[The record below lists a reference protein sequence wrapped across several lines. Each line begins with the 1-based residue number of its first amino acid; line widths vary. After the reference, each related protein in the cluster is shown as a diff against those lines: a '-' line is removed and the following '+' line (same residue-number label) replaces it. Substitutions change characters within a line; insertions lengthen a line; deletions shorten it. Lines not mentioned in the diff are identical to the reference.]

1 VGTIESK
8 CTEMAVGSIAPK
20 DRETTK
26 CTKGH
31 EKREEVSTTDS
42 TDEHGL
48 QKRMATPGEPG
59 LALSFQN
66 PFASELARDSENTS
80 PTRSAIGPA
89 NSEDLKL
96 NSYKLKTPPPEAG
109 AALDPRPSTLDAPG
123 LVVGRLQ
130 NLKGAELLC
139 QALRLVPEVEIE
151 WAGGDTNWG
160 QSGMKASEYLAGN
173 YPDIFGKRLRWLGQL
188 DRAEV
193 GEKMQAASFLVTP
206 SFLDVF
212 NLTVAEGM
220 EAGLP
225 VICSRAAGAEM
236 LIQDGIS
243 GFHFDPAMP
252 EQLAEC
258 LKIVAGMSAAEKI
271 KMGQMAQDSVKNLL
285 DGEKIIR
292 LLEESYDNVLKSAV
306 PSRHDPWLG
315 SLLSPMTEP
324 GGIPKP
330 NFVQRAL
337 RKAGQIL
344 ADI

>member
-1 VGTIESK
+1 V
-8 CTEMAVGSIAPK
+8 
-20 DRETTK
+20 
-26 CTKGH
+26 
-31 EKREEVSTTDS
+31 
-42 TDEHGL
+42 
-48 QKRMATPGEPG
+48 
-59 LALSFQN
+59 
-66 PFASELARDSENTS
+66 
-80 PTRSAIGPA
+80 
-89 NSEDLKL
+89 
-96 NSYKLKTPPPEAG
+96 
-109 AALDPRPSTLDAPG
+109 
-123 LVVGRLQ
+123 
-130 NLKGAELLC
+130 
-139 QALRLVPEVEIE
+139 
-151 WAGGDTNWG
+151 GGDTDWG
-160 QSGMKASEYLAGN
+160 QSGIKANEYLAAN
-173 YPDIFGKRLRWLGQL
+173 YPDVFGKRLRWLGQL